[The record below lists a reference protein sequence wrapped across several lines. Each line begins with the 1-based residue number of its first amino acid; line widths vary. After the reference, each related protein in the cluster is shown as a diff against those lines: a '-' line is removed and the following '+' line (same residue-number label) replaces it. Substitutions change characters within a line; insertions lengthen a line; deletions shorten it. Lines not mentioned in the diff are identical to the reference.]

1 MASILG
7 FLQLAGAVALLLFGL
22 GLVRDGMVEAF
33 GLRMKLILGAG
44 TRTGL
49 RAFASGLVATLG
61 LQSSTATAL
70 LTASFVQREM
80 IATRRAQIVLL
91 GANVGTAMTA
101 VIVSTDITAVAPVLV
116 LLGYGLRRRGTTVT
130 SGVGTALI
138 GVGLML
144 VSLTLLDQATAP
156 LRASPQMAAFL
167 PMLDQAWPVA
177 LAFAAGIAL
186 LCSSSLA
193 AVLLIGSLVLP
204 PDLTVVMVLG
214 ANLGGAMAPVL
225 AGATLDIAARRVL
238 LGNLTVRAIGC
249 LIALPLAGLA
259 AGALNAMP
267 LAVGPLAVSAHL
279 AFNLAL
285 AALIWPFN
293 ALVCRLVAVLMP
305 QDAHAASTAPRWL
318 DAQVL
323 DAPPLALTGARRE
336 VLDIG
341 DSVERMLAQTRA
353 AFRKHDPAPLA
364 EVRAIEDQVDR
375 RQQQVKNYLSRLTGD
390 ATEGERRQAID
401 ILDYVINLEHIGDI
415 IDRGLS
421 PEVAKKIGLGLRFS
435 GEGFRELD
443 ALFLLTQENLRMA
456 QTVFMTRDRDM
467 ARRLMEQKV
476 TIRNLER
483 QSAQRHLIRLREG
496 QTESRE
502 TSSLHL
508 DLLRDLKRINAHA
521 VSVAHPILQDEG
533 LLIESRLRGS

>member
-390 ATEGERRQAID
+390 ATEAERRQAID

>member
-1 MASILG
+1 MASMLG

-91 GANVGTAMTA
+91 GANVGTAVTA
-101 VIVSTDITAVAPVLV
+101 VIVSADITAVAPVLV

-144 VSLTLLDQATAP
+144 VSLMLLDQATAP

-204 PDLTVVMVLG
+204 ADLTVVMVLG

-238 LGNLTVRAIGC
+238 LGT
-249 LIALPLAGLA
+249 
-259 AGALNAMP
+259 
-267 LAVGPLAVSAHL
+267 
-279 AFNLAL
+279 
-285 AALIWPFN
+285 
-293 ALVCRLVAVLMP
+293 
-305 QDAHAASTAPRWL
+305 
-318 DAQVL
+318 
-323 DAPPLALTGARRE
+323 
-336 VLDIG
+336 
-341 DSVERMLAQTRA
+341 
-353 AFRKHDPAPLA
+353 
-364 EVRAIEDQVDR
+364 
-375 RQQQVKNYLSRLTGD
+375 
-390 ATEGERRQAID
+390 
-401 ILDYVINLEHIGDI
+401 
-415 IDRGLS
+415 
-421 PEVAKKIGLGLRFS
+421 
-435 GEGFRELD
+435 
-443 ALFLLTQENLRMA
+443 
-456 QTVFMTRDRDM
+456 
-467 ARRLMEQKV
+467 
-476 TIRNLER
+476 
-483 QSAQRHLIRLREG
+483 
-496 QTESRE
+496 
-502 TSSLHL
+502 
-508 DLLRDLKRINAHA
+508 
-521 VSVAHPILQDEG
+521 
-533 LLIESRLRGS
+533 

>member
-293 ALVCRLVAVLMP
+293 ELVCRLVAVLMP

-390 ATEGERRQAID
+390 ATEAERRQAID

>member
-49 RAFASGLVATLG
+49 WAFASGLVATLG

-259 AGALNAMP
+259 AGALNAVP

-293 ALVCRLVAVLMP
+293 GLVCRLVAVLMP

-390 ATEGERRQAID
+390 ATEAERRQAID

>member
-186 LCSSSLA
+186 LCSSSVA

-390 ATEGERRQAID
+390 ATEAERRQAID

>member
-285 AALIWPFN
+285 AALIWPFSG
-293 ALVCRLVAVLMP
+293 LVCRLVAVLMP

-390 ATEGERRQAID
+390 ATEAERRQAID

>member
-225 AGATLDIAARRVL
+225 AGATLDIAARRGL
-238 LGNLTVRAIGC
+238 LGNLT
-249 LIALPLAGLA
+249 A

-293 ALVCRLVAVLMP
+293 GLVCRLVAVLMP

-318 DAQVL
+318 DVQVL

-390 ATEGERRQAID
+390 ATEAERRQAID

>member
-49 RAFASGLVATLG
+49 RAFASGLAATLG

-156 LRASPQMAAFL
+156 LLASPQMAAFL

-390 ATEGERRQAID
+390 ATEAERRQAID

>member
-259 AGALNAMP
+259 AAALNAMP

-279 AFNLAL
+279 AFNLVL

-293 ALVCRLVAVLMP
+293 GLVCRLVAVLMP

-390 ATEGERRQAID
+390 ATEAERRQAID

>member
-279 AFNLAL
+279 AFNLVL

-390 ATEGERRQAID
+390 ATEAERRQAID

>member
-49 RAFASGLVATLG
+49 RAFASGLAATLG

-390 ATEGERRQAID
+390 ATEAERRQAID

>member
-49 RAFASGLVATLG
+49 RAFASGLGATLG

-341 DSVERMLAQTRA
+341 DSVEGMLAQTRA

-390 ATEGERRQAID
+390 ATEAERRQAID

>member
-49 RAFASGLVATLG
+49 RAFASGLAATLG

-390 ATEGERRQAID
+390 ATEAERRQAID
-401 ILDYVINLEHIGDI
+401 ILDYVINLEHFGDI

>member
-279 AFNLAL
+279 AFNLVL

-293 ALVCRLVAVLMP
+293 GLVCRLVAVLMP

-390 ATEGERRQAID
+390 ATEAERRQAID

>member
-193 AVLLIGSLVLP
+193 AVLVMPETLM
-204 PDLTVVMVLG
+204 LTTAGPLRAVMAEKSG
-214 ANLGGAMAPVL
+214 APVTGASAA
-225 AGATLDIAARRVL
+225 AGVAA
-238 LGNLTVRAIGC
+238 A
-249 LIALPLAGLA
+249 AGLLMA
-259 AGALNAMP
+259 
-267 LAVGPLAVSAHL
+267 
-279 AFNLAL
+279 LAL
-285 AALIWPFN
+285 
-293 ALVCRLVAVLMP
+293 V
-305 QDAHAASTAPRWL
+305 
-318 DAQVL
+318 
-323 DAPPLALTGARRE
+323 
-336 VLDIG
+336 
-341 DSVERMLAQTRA
+341 
-353 AFRKHDPAPLA
+353 
-364 EVRAIEDQVDR
+364 
-375 RQQQVKNYLSRLTGD
+375 
-390 ATEGERRQAID
+390 
-401 ILDYVINLEHIGDI
+401 
-415 IDRGLS
+415 
-421 PEVAKKIGLGLRFS
+421 
-435 GEGFRELD
+435 
-443 ALFLLTQENLRMA
+443 
-456 QTVFMTRDRDM
+456 
-467 ARRLMEQKV
+467 
-476 TIRNLER
+476 
-483 QSAQRHLIRLREG
+483 
-496 QTESRE
+496 
-502 TSSLHL
+502 
-508 DLLRDLKRINAHA
+508 
-521 VSVAHPILQDEG
+521 
-533 LLIESRLRGS
+533 